1 MCLHFIGNKDENGM
15 AWTCTLI
22 TIRTERKKFISKR
35 LTWAMLKTES
45 TCTWLPS
52 LRKIGSSLTCNSKWK
67 WISFYTSMRPCIV
80 LTKLRAWVAFT
91 AKKKLNLDSNIK
103 VTRLIAFN
111 ICTTLTKNL
120 HGVIIVNS
128 WRKKKHFSYNVP
140 KVLSAMNN
148 WDCIIVGKSQMLTEQ
163 AEL

>member
-1 MCLHFIGNKDENGM
+1 
-15 AWTCTLI
+15 
-22 TIRTERKKFISKR
+22 
-35 LTWAMLKTES
+35 MLKTES

-52 LRKIGSSLTCNSKWK
+52 LRKIGSSLTCDRKWK

-80 LTKLRAWVAFT
+80 LTKLRARVAFT

-128 WRKKKHFSYNVP
+128 WKKNCFRYNVP
-140 KVLSAMNN
+140 KVLSAINTWACM
-148 WDCIIVGKSQMLTEQ
+148 IVGKSQMLTEQ
-163 AEL
+163 AEMQNGSVEPYIS